1 MSDLTSQKN
10 ADSDRSYSK
19 IINPE
24 SYAMLKKIIKNLS
37 KLSNNI
43 FNVLI

>member
-1 MSDLTSQKN
+1 MSDLTSQEN

-24 SYAMLKKIIKNLS
+24 SYAMLKKNHKEFVQIK
-37 KLSNNI
+37 
-43 FNVLI
+43 